1 VIVCVP
7 LTTVAVVVVVAMAV
21 IVIADEQ
28 DGATE
33 VLVASV
39 VEVLVGF
46 RKQEQT
52 LSSVSHTWIRTGLLQ
67 AELTEDT
74 LLCSQGIY
82 AGRLVFVVTLAL
94 SHDEQNGDTKGAAA
108 FSAASRTGDGVQTGA
123 VVVVG
128 KANTPDAATML
139 RMNEDLIMMKRRERN
154 RDRKTVVCEAKR

>member
-1 VIVCVP
+1 
-7 LTTVAVVVVVAMAV
+7 LTTVAVVVVVAIAV

-82 AGRLVFVVTLAL
+82 AGRLVFVVTFAL

-128 KANTPDAATML
+128 KANTPVAATIML
-139 RMNEDLIMMKRRERN
+139 RMNEDLMMKKRRSRS
-154 RDRKTVVCEAKR
+154 RKRTTVVCEAKQ